1 MSILFYTFEDQYHN
15 KIRTIMRDNAPWF
28 VLDDLAKVLGYAG
41 SKDIPRDN
49 CPNIDWFMPRE
60 IEEMNI
66 GIGRAGVPI
75 IPESDFYRLVF
86 STQNSEARPFQE
98 WVDREFMQVLKAISN
113 GYAEVWKPEALPAR
127 ADDSGNGLQLFQDTN
142 FGNVRT
148 LMRDGEPWFVANDV
162 ATALGYARPRDAVA
176 LHCKYAELFKSGD
189 LPPLTQSP
197 YGIVIIPEPDLYA
210 LIFQSKLPK
219 AETFRDWVF
228 KEVIPSIRKTGK
240 YALKPERKTDWTA
253 LREKIDVMKL
263 MLDEAQAGKDARLL
277 ILGKLIREESGFDV
291 LEACHIDLSQS
302 TGEPSITTAEVA
314 ASLGKNWTDSGV
326 KFCLTQIGLLRYFR
340 HEYELTTEGKRYGVE
355 LPPQFIGRGKRRKVI
370 LDFMWK
376 SIVVDMIRIHQGMTH
391 CPCPV
396 LEGGQLS
403 L

>member
-1 MSILFYTFEDQYHN
+1 MSSLFYTFEDQYHN
-15 KIRTIMRDNAPWF
+15 KIRIIMRDNAPWF
-28 VLDDLAKVLGYAG
+28 VLDDLAKVLGYAD
-41 SKDIPRDN
+41 SRDIPRDN
-49 CPNIDWFMPRE
+49 CPNIDWFLPRE
-60 IEEMNI
+60 IEEMNL

-86 STQNSEARPFQE
+86 RTQKPEARPFQE
-98 WVDREFMQVLKAISN
+98 WVDREFMRILKAISN
-113 GYAEVWKPEALPAR
+113 GYAEVWKPETLPAR
-127 ADDSGNGLQLFQDTN
+127 VDDGGNGLQLFQDAN

-148 LMRDGEPWFVANDV
+148 LTRDGEPWFVANDICKCLDI
-162 ATALGYARPRDAVA
+162 ANSRDAVA
-176 LHCKYAELFKSGD
+176 NLDDDERGVVTADTLGGPQDVNVISESG
-189 LPPLTQSP
+189 
-197 YGIVIIPEPDLYA
+197 LYA
-210 LIFQSKLPK
+210 LIFKSRKDAAQ
-219 AETFRDWVF
+219 EFRKWVTS
-228 KEVIPSIRKTGK
+228 EILPSIRKTGK
-240 YALKPERKTDWTA
+240 YAVKPERKTDWPA
-253 LREKIDVMKL
+253 LREKIDTMKL

-277 ILGKLIREESGFDV
+277 ILGKLIMEESGFDV

-314 ASLGKNWTDSGV
+314 ASLGKSWTDSGV

-355 LPPQFIGRGKRRKVI
+355 LPPQFIGRGNRREVI

-376 SIVVDMIRIHQGMTH
+376 PIVVDMIRIHQGMTY
-391 CPCPV
+391 CPCSA

>member
-1 MSILFYTFEDQYHN
+1 
-15 KIRTIMRDNAPWF
+15 
-28 VLDDLAKVLGYAG
+28 
-41 SKDIPRDN
+41 
-49 CPNIDWFMPRE
+49 
-60 IEEMNI
+60 
-66 GIGRAGVPI
+66 
-75 IPESDFYRLVF
+75 
-86 STQNSEARPFQE
+86 
-98 WVDREFMQVLKAISN
+98 
-113 GYAEVWKPEALPAR
+113 
-127 ADDSGNGLQLFQDTN
+127 
-142 FGNVRT
+142 
-148 LMRDGEPWFVANDV
+148 
-162 ATALGYARPRDAVA
+162 
-176 LHCKYAELFKSGD
+176 
-189 LPPLTQSP
+189 
-197 YGIVIIPEPDLYA
+197 
-210 LIFQSKLPK
+210 
-219 AETFRDWVF
+219 
-228 KEVIPSIRKTGK
+228 
-240 YALKPERKTDWTA
+240 
-253 LREKIDVMKL
+253 
-263 MLDEAQAGKDARLL
+263 MLDEARAGKDARLL

-396 LEGGQLS
+396 LGGGQLS